1 MCDKLRDPKRR
12 LHEVE
17 VTLFTPCRPM
27 LAERCDVQDIEKHFI
42 RRPGSRYVE
51 TKLDGERSQLHY
63 SNGEFKFFS
72 RYARKLF
79 IELNIFLK
87 NSILQ

>member
-1 MCDKLRDPKRR
+1 MCDKLRDLKRR

-42 RRPGSRYVE
+42 RRPGSRYME

-72 RYARKLF
+72 RYAKKLF

-87 NSILQ
+87 A